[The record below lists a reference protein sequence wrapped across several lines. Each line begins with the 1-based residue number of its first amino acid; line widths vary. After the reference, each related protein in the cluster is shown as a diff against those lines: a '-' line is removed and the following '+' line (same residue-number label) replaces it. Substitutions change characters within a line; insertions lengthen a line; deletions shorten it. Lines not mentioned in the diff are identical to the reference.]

1 MQVLA
6 FFAQQGMALRERPP
20 LLLVDGPT
28 LEAEHGEDYGE
39 DNDDDAHK
47 HKQAGSGDEAPVFH
61 ITGLCKSKTWGRVN
75 HVVATQ
81 KGYSHLHKQPS
92 LDATLRPA
100 DLSVRR
106 VEVSSITQ
114 FVHCDFCAQIH
125 PIARC
130 IKSAV
135 M

>member
-1 MQVLA
+1 
-6 FFAQQGMALRERPP
+6 MALRERPP